1 MKYWWGNKNPY
12 LSHLRL
18 EVPCIARFQ
27 IEFWSCMQ
35 REFHNWAGVK
45 LQWKLAKNFIMVKK
59 FNLNF
64 HLAKDDDDV
73 FLFIP
78 FKILSRIFTLK
89 KSFMDFSTCSPQCV
103 SILHHIWYLLTF
115 QYSKVMQPKILFC
128 LEVWRECHN
137 DTYLSFFKMTK
148 KKIPIS
154 KG

>member
-12 LSHLRL
+12 CSHLRL

-45 LQWKLAKNFIMVKK
+45 LQWKLAKIFIMVKK

-64 HLAKDDDDV
+64 HLAKDDDV

-78 FKILSRIFTLK
+78 LKILFRNFTLK
-89 KSFMDFSTCSPQCV
+89 KSFMDFSTCSPQGG
-103 SILHHIWYLLTF
+103 SILHHIWYSHFNT
-115 QYSKVMQPKILFC
+115 PKPCSQKNYFVLRS
-128 LEVWRECHN
+128 EESV
-137 DTYLSFFKMTK
+137 TMTLIWVFLRWP